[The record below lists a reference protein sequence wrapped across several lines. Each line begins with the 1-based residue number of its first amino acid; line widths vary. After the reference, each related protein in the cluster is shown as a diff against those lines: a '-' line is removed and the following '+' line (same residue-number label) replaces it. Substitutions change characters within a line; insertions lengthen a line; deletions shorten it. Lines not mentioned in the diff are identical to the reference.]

1 MVVVAR
7 HLMTLARR
15 TTMKSAVVHPL
26 IISASCLFEGSLY
39 SKNIWYHELVV

>member
-7 HLMTLARR
+7 YLMTLAR
-15 TTMKSAVVHPL
+15 TTMKAAVVHPL
-26 IISASCLFEGSLY
+26 IISASCLFEDSLY